1 MKSKTKPTGTSKV
14 EESNELTDKL
24 DTVRDILFG
33 AQVRE
38 TKEKSKALEQLVDT
52 TATRLQKDFD
62 QQIKR
67 VEDSIAKL
75 KESLAKQAKDTA
87 ADVSRRFDAAHADIN
102 ALDKSSEASR
112 SELHEELS
120 TEMEALESRAVSWNE
135 DLAKQLENIH
145 HELLNSKTDRVS
157 LATLFL
163 GMAESLAPEQTSAK
177 NKKS

>member
-1 MKSKTKPTGTSKV
+1 MNSKAKPAGPSKV

-38 TKEKSKALEQLVDT
+38 TKEKSKALEKLVEA
-52 TATRLQKDFD
+52 TADRLAKDFD
-62 QQIKR
+62 KQIKR

-87 ADVSRRFDAAHADIN
+87 DDVKRKFDAAHADIT

-112 SELHEELS
+112 NEMHEELS
-120 TEMEALESRAVSWNE
+120 TEMEALESRASSWNE
-135 DLAKQLENIH
+135 DLAKQLEDIH

-163 GMAESLAPEQTSAK
+163 GMAESLAPEKSPAK